1 MAAPRNFK
9 ASVPDSRALRVIP
22 APPNLDHTPAT
33 LVRRGGSAIWPNL
46 AALAAGAEVQGEINL
61 IDNSGNNASGDRP
74 IGAGRSRRE
83 VLKLGSIATLGAILG
98 GGALLGRATPAF
110 AQAGSKGILSP
121 TDPLDIVIAV
131 YPGGTLLDFAGPS
144 EIFHRLPNTNVRYAS
159 LDGGPV
165 TLEFGV
171 VYGKTERLAD
181 IGKAGLIL
189 VPGGSDLS
197 APMRPEYQAQ
207 ILRLAESAKYVTSV
221 CNGSLVLAATGVLKG
236 KRSACHWAF
245 VNKLSE
251 YGAIPV
257 PERFVED
264 DNGRFMSG
272 GGVTAGIDFAL
283 RVAAKLRGQQAAE
296 FTQLAIE
303 YDPAPPFHSG
313 HPRDARPEVIAMV
326 DKELPGAS
334 KGLARIP
341 GVR

>member
-1 MAAPRNFK
+1 
-9 ASVPDSRALRVIP
+9 LT
-22 APPNLDHTPAT
+22 DH
-33 LVRRGGSAIWPNL
+33 SK
-46 AALAAGAEVQGEINL
+46 
-61 IDNSGNNASGDRP
+61 NNATGEKLTK
-74 IGAGRSRRE
+74 AGRSRRD
-83 VLKLGSIATLGAILG
+83 VLKFGSVATLGAVMG
-98 GGALLGRATPAF
+98 GGALPGRAAPVF
-110 AQAGSKGILSP
+110 AQADSKAELAPS
-121 TDPLDIVIAV
+121 DPLDILIVN
-131 YPGGTLLDFAGPS
+131 YDGGTLLDFAGPS

-159 LDGGPV
+159 LDGGNV

-181 IGKAGLIL
+181 IEKTDLIL

-197 APMRPEYQAQ
+197 VPMRPAYQAQ
-207 ILRLAESAKYVTSV
+207 IRRLAESAKHITSV

-251 YGAIPV
+251 YGAIAV
-257 PERFVED
+257 PDRFVED
-264 DNGRFMSG
+264 DHGRFMSG

-283 RVAAKLRGQQAAE
+283 RVAAKLRGQLAAE

-313 HPRDARPEVIAMV
+313 HPRDARAEVIAMV

-334 KGLARIP
+334 RGLARIP

>member
-1 MAAPRNFK
+1 MTDNSENK
-9 ASVPDSRALRVIP
+9 ASGERLI
-22 APPNLDHTPAT
+22 
-33 LVRRGGSAIWPNL
+33 SA
-46 AALAAGAEVQGEINL
+46 GK
-61 IDNSGNNASGDRP
+61 
-74 IGAGRSRRE
+74 SRRDL
-83 VLKLGSIATLGAILG
+83 LKFGSLTALGAILG
-98 GGALLGRATPAF
+98 GAGLLGHATPAL
-110 AQAGSKGILSP
+110 AQAGSEGELAP
-121 TDPLDIVIAV
+121 NDPLNILIVN
-131 YPGGTLLDFAGPS
+131 YDGGTLLDFAGPS

-159 LDGGPV
+159 LNGGNV

-171 VYGKTERLAD
+171 VYGNTERLAD
-181 IGKAGLIL
+181 IEKTDMIL
-189 VPGGSDLS
+189 VPGGSNL
-197 APMRPEYQAQ
+197 ATPMRPEYQAQ
-207 ILRLAESAKYVTSV
+207 IRRLAEGAKYVTSV

-257 PERFVED
+257 PDRFVED

-283 RVAAKLRGQQAAE
+283 RVAAKLRGQKAAE
-296 FTQLAIE
+296 FTQLVIE

>member
-1 MAAPRNFK
+1 MT
-9 ASVPDSRALRVIP
+9 
-22 APPNLDHTPAT
+22 DHTKT
-33 LVRRGGSAIWPNL
+33 D
-46 AALAAGAEVQGEINL
+46 AASEKLTRAGH
-61 IDNSGNNASGDRP
+61 
-74 IGAGRSRRE
+74 SRRDA
-83 VLKLGSIATLGAILG
+83 LKFGGVATLGAVLG

-110 AQAGSKGILSP
+110 AQADSAAELAPSEPLNIL
-121 TDPLDIVIAV
+121 IVN
-131 YPGGTLLDFAGPS
+131 YDGGTLLDFAGPS

-159 LDGGPV
+159 LNGGNV

-171 VYGKTERLAD
+171 VYGNTERLAD
-181 IGKAGLIL
+181 IEKTDLIL

-197 APMRPEYQAQ
+197 APMRPAYQAQ
-207 ILRLAESAKYVTSV
+207 IRRLAESAKHVTSV

-257 PERFVED
+257 PDRFVED
-264 DNGRFMSG
+264 DHGRFMSG

-283 RVAAKLRGQQAAE
+283 RVAARLRGRQAAE

-334 KGLARIP
+334 SGLARIP

>member
-1 MAAPRNFK
+1 
-9 ASVPDSRALRVIP
+9 L
-22 APPNLDHTPAT
+22 T
-33 LVRRGGSAIWPNL
+33 
-46 AALAAGAEVQGEINL
+46 
-61 IDNSGNNASGDRP
+61 DNSENNASGDRL
-74 IGAGRSRRE
+74 ISAGQSRRDL
-83 VLKLGSIATLGAILG
+83 LKFGSVAALGAVLG
-98 GGALLGRATPAF
+98 GGALLGRAAPAL
-110 AQAGSKGILSP
+110 AQTGSEGILAPS
-121 TDPLDIVIAV
+121 DPLNIVIVV
-131 YPGGTLLDFAGPS
+131 YDGGTLLDFAGPS

-159 LDGGPV
+159 LDGGYV

-171 VYGKTERLAD
+171 MYGKAERLAD
-181 IGKAGLIL
+181 IEKAELIL
-189 VPGGSDLS
+189 VPGGSDLT

-207 ILRLAESAKYVTSV
+207 IRRLAESAKYVTSV

-245 VNKLSE
+245 VNKLAE

-257 PERFVED
+257 PDRFVED

-283 RVAAKLRGQQAAE
+283 RVAAKLRGQKAAE

-303 YDPAPPFHSG
+303 YDPTPPFHSG
-313 HPRDARPEVIAMV
+313 HPRDARPEIIAMV

>member
-1 MAAPRNFK
+1 MTDHKKND
-9 ASVPDSRALRVIP
+9 ASSE
-22 APPNLDHTPAT
+22 T
-33 LVRRGGSAIWPNL
+33 LTH
-46 AALAAGAEVQGEINL
+46 AGH
-61 IDNSGNNASGDRP
+61 
-74 IGAGRSRRE
+74 SRRD
-83 VLKLGSIATLGAILG
+83 VLKFGSVATLGAVLG

-110 AQAGSKGILSP
+110 AQADSAAELAPSEPLNIL
-121 TDPLDIVIAV
+121 IVN
-131 YPGGTLLDFAGPS
+131 YDGGTLLDFAGPS
-144 EIFHRLPNTNVRYAS
+144 EIFHRLPNTNVRYGS
-159 LDGGPV
+159 LNGGNV

-171 VYGKTERLAD
+171 VYGNTERLAD
-181 IGKAGLIL
+181 IEKTDLIL

-197 APMRPEYQAQ
+197 VPMRPAYQAQ
-207 ILRLAESAKYVTSV
+207 IRRLAESAKHVTSV

-257 PERFVED
+257 PDRFVED
-264 DNGRFMSG
+264 DHGRFMSG

-283 RVAAKLRGQQAAE
+283 RVAEKLRGRQAAE
-296 FTQLAIE
+296 FTQLVIE

-334 KGLARIP
+334 RGLARIP

>member
-1 MAAPRNFK
+1 MILT
-9 ASVPDSRALRVIP
+9 DS
-22 APPNLDHTPAT
+22 
-33 LVRRGGSAIWPNL
+33 S
-46 AALAAGAEVQGEINL
+46 E
-61 IDNSGNNASGDRP
+61 NNARGKP
-74 IGAGRSRRE
+74 LTGAGRSRRDM
-83 VLKLGSIATLGAILG
+83 LKLGSIATLGAVLG
-98 GGALLGRATPAF
+98 GGALLGRATPAL
-110 AQAGSKGILSP
+110 AQAAGKGELAPGEPLNIL
-121 TDPLDIVIAV
+121 IVN
-131 YPGGTLLDFAGPS
+131 YDGGTLLDFAGPS

-159 LDGGPV
+159 LKGGSV

-181 IGKAGLIL
+181 IEKTDLIL
-189 VPGGSDLS
+189 VPGGSDLT
-197 APMRPEYQAQ
+197 APMQPEYQAQ
-207 ILRLAESAKYVTSV
+207 IRRLAQSAKYVTSV

-257 PERFVED
+257 PDRFVED

-283 RVAAKLRGQQAAE
+283 RVAGKLRGQQAAE

-334 KGLARIP
+334 RGLARIP

>member
-1 MAAPRNFK
+1 M
-9 ASVPDSRALRVIP
+9 
-22 APPNLDHTPAT
+22 T
-33 LVRRGGSAIWPNL
+33 
-46 AALAAGAEVQGEINL
+46 
-61 IDNSGNNASGDRP
+61 DNSDNN
-74 IGAGRSRRE
+74 GAGKRPTGTGSSRRD
-83 VLKLGSIATLGAILG
+83 VLKFGSIVTLGSFLG
-98 GGALLGRATPAF
+98 GGALLGRATTAL
-110 AQAGSKGILSP
+110 AQTQAGNTAVLAPNEPLNIL
-121 TDPLDIVIAV
+121 IVN
-131 YPGGTLLDFAGPS
+131 YDGGTLLDFAGPS

-159 LDGGPV
+159 LNGGNV

-171 VYGKTERLAD
+171 VYGNTERLAD
-181 IGKAGLIL
+181 IEKTDLLL

-207 ILRLAESAKYVTSV
+207 IRRLAESAKHITSV
-221 CNGSLVLAATGVLKG
+221 CNGSLVLAATGILNG

-245 VNKLSE
+245 INKLSE

-257 PERFVED
+257 PDRFVED

-296 FTQLAIE
+296 LTQLAIE

-334 KGLARIP
+334 RGLARIP

>member
-1 MAAPRNFK
+1 MTHKTENGAFGEQ
-9 ASVPDSRALRVIP
+9 L
-22 APPNLDHTPAT
+22 TT
-33 LVRRGGSAIWPNL
+33 
-46 AALAAGAEVQGEINL
+46 AGH
-61 IDNSGNNASGDRP
+61 
-74 IGAGRSRRE
+74 SRRHI
-83 VLKLGSIATLGAILG
+83 LKFGSVATLGAVLG
-98 GGALLGRATPAF
+98 TGALLDHRTAAA
-110 AQAGSKGILSP
+110 AQANIQAELAP
-121 TDPLDIVIAV
+121 NDPLNILIVN
-131 YPGGTLLDFAGPS
+131 YDGGTLLDFAGPS

-159 LDGGPV
+159 LNGGNV
-165 TLEFGV
+165 ELEFGV
-171 VYGKTERLAD
+171 VYGNTERLAD
-181 IGKAGLIL
+181 IEKTDLIL

-207 ILRLAESAKYVTSV
+207 IRRLADGAKHVTSV
-221 CNGSLVLAATGVLKG
+221 CNGSLVLAATGILKG

-245 VNKLSE
+245 LNKLPE

-257 PERFVED
+257 PDRFVED

-313 HPRDARPEVIAMV
+313 HPRDARPEVLAMV
-326 DKELPGAS
+326 DKVLPGAS

>member
-1 MAAPRNFK
+1 MTDSSDNP
-9 ASVPDSRALRVIP
+9 VP
-22 APPNLDHTPAT
+22 
-33 LVRRGGSAIWPNL
+33 
-46 AALAAGAEVQGEINL
+46 AGHL
-61 IDNSGNNASGDRP
+61 TR
-74 IGAGRSRRE
+74 AGRSRRD
-83 VLKLGSIATLGAILG
+83 VLKFGSAATLGAVLG
-98 GGALLGRATPAF
+98 GGALLGRATPAL
-110 AQAGSKGILSP
+110 AETGDAALLAP
-121 TDPLDIVIAV
+121 NEPLDILIVN
-131 YPGGTLLDFAGPS
+131 YDGGTLLDFAGPS

-159 LDGGPV
+159 LDGGNV

-181 IGKAGLIL
+181 IDKTDLIL

-197 APMRPEYQAQ
+197 APMRPAYQAQ
-207 ILRLAESAKYVTSV
+207 IRRLAESAKHVTSV
-221 CNGSLVLAATGVLKG
+221 CNGSLVLAATGVLNG

-257 PERFVED
+257 PNRFVED

-296 FTQLAIE
+296 FTQLVIE

-313 HPRDARPEVIAMV
+313 HPRDARPELVAMV
-326 DKELPGAS
+326 DKKLPGAS
-334 KGLARIP
+334 KGLARVP

>member
-1 MAAPRNFK
+1 LTDYDKHSETSEVLTKAGQSRRNILK
-9 ASVPDSRALRVIP
+9 Y
-22 APPNLDHTPAT
+22 
-33 LVRRGGSAIWPNL
+33 GSA
-46 AALAAGAEVQGEINL
+46 
-61 IDNSGNNASGDRP
+61 
-74 IGAGRSRRE
+74 
-83 VLKLGSIATLGAILG
+83 ATLGAVLA
-98 GGALLGRATPAF
+98 GGALLGRSAPAR
-110 AQAGSKGILSP
+110 AQTGDKGDKGILAP
-121 TDPLDIVIAV
+121 NDPLNILIVN
-131 YPGGTLLDFAGPS
+131 YDGGTLLDFAGPS

-159 LDGGPV
+159 LNGGNV

-171 VYGKTERLAD
+171 VYGRTERLAD
-181 IGKAGLIL
+181 IEKTDVIL

-197 APMRPEYQAQ
+197 VPMRPDYQAQ
-207 ILRLAESAKYVTSV
+207 IRRLAEGAKHVTSV

-245 VNKLSE
+245 VNKLAE

-257 PERFVED
+257 TDRFVED

-283 RVAAKLRGQQAAE
+283 RVAQKLRGQQAAE
-296 FTQLAIE
+296 FTQLVIE

-313 HPRDARPEVIAMV
+313 HPRDARPEVVAMV

-334 KGLARIP
+334 KGLAVIP

>member
-1 MAAPRNFK
+1 MILT
-9 ASVPDSRALRVIP
+9 DS
-22 APPNLDHTPAT
+22 ND
-33 LVRRGGSAIWPNL
+33 
-46 AALAAGAEVQGEINL
+46 
-61 IDNSGNNASGDRP
+61 NNAYGKALT
-74 IGAGRSRRE
+74 GAGRSRRDM
-83 VLKLGSIATLGAILG
+83 LKLGSIATLGAVLG
-98 GGALLGRATPAF
+98 GGALLGRTTPAL
-110 AQAGSKGILSP
+110 AQAASKGERAP
-121 TDPLDIVIAV
+121 DAPLDILIVN
-131 YPGGTLLDFAGPS
+131 YDGGTLLDFAGPS

-159 LDGGPV
+159 LNGGNV

-181 IGKAGLIL
+181 IEKTDLIL
-189 VPGGSDLS
+189 VPGGSDLT

-207 ILRLAESAKYVTSV
+207 IRRLAESAKHVTSV
-221 CNGSLVLAATGVLKG
+221 CNGSLVLAATGILKG

-257 PERFVED
+257 PDRFVED

-283 RVAAKLRGQQAAE
+283 RVAEKLRGRQAAE
-296 FTQLAIE
+296 FTQLVIE

-313 HPRDARPEVIAMV
+313 HPRDARPELVAMV

-334 KGLARIP
+334 RGLARIP

>member
-1 MAAPRNFK
+1 MR
-9 ASVPDSRALRVIP
+9 SQR
-22 APPNLDHTPAT
+22 
-33 LVRRGGSAIWPNL
+33 
-46 AALAAGAEVQGEINL
+46 GAEVQGHIIL
-61 IDNSGNNASGDRP
+61 ADNSENNASGERL
-74 IGAGRSRRE
+74 ISAGQSRRDL
-83 VLKLGSIATLGAILG
+83 LKFGSFTALGAILG
-98 GGALLGRATPAF
+98 GGGLLGRATPVL
-110 AQAGSKGILSP
+110 AQAGSEGELAP
-121 TDPLDIVIAV
+121 NDPLNILIAN
-131 YPGGTLLDFAGPS
+131 YDGGTLLDFAGPS

-159 LDGGPV
+159 LNGGNV

-181 IGKAGLIL
+181 IEKTDLIL
-189 VPGGSDLS
+189 VPGGSDLT

-207 ILRLAESAKYVTSV
+207 IRRLAESAKHITSV

-257 PERFVED
+257 PDRFVED

-296 FTQLAIE
+296 FTQLVIE

-313 HPRDARPEVIAMV
+313 HPRDARPEVLAMV

>member
-1 MAAPRNFK
+1 M
-9 ASVPDSRALRVIP
+9 
-22 APPNLDHTPAT
+22 T
-33 LVRRGGSAIWPNL
+33 
-46 AALAAGAEVQGEINL
+46 
-61 IDNSGNNASGDRP
+61 DNNENNENNAADKRP
-74 IGAGRSRRE
+74 ISAGRSRRD
-83 VLKLGSIATLGAILG
+83 VLKLGSIATLGAFLG
-98 GGALLGRATPAF
+98 GGALLGRATPAL
-110 AQAGSKGILSP
+110 AQASSKGELAPNEPLNIL
-121 TDPLDIVIAV
+121 IVN
-131 YPGGTLLDFAGPS
+131 YDGGTLLDFAGPS

-159 LDGGPV
+159 LNGGNV

-171 VYGKTERLAD
+171 VYGNTERLAD
-181 IGKAGLIL
+181 IEKTDLLL

-197 APMRPEYQAQ
+197 VPMRPEYQAQ
-207 ILRLAESAKYVTSV
+207 IRRLAESARHVTSV
-221 CNGSLVLAATGVLKG
+221 CNGSLVLAATGILKG

-272 GGVTAGIDFAL
+272 GGVTAGIDFAI
-283 RVAAKLRGQQAAE
+283 RVAARLRGQQAAE
-296 FTQLAIE
+296 FTQLVIE

-313 HPRDARPEVIAMV
+313 HPRDARPEIIAMV

-334 KGLARIP
+334 RGLARIP

>member
-1 MAAPRNFK
+1 LTDRSK
-9 ASVPDSRALRVIP
+9 
-22 APPNLDHTPAT
+22 
-33 LVRRGGSAIWPNL
+33 
-46 AALAAGAEVQGEINL
+46 
-61 IDNSGNNASGDRP
+61 NNASGEPLGR
-74 IGAGRSRRE
+74 AGHSRRDA
-83 VLKLGSIATLGAILG
+83 LKFGGAAAFGAVLG
-98 GGALLGRATPAF
+98 GGALLGRTAPVV
-110 AQAGSKGILSP
+110 AQEVAGQGELAPHDPFNIL
-121 TDPLDIVIAV
+121 IVN
-131 YPGGTLLDFAGPS
+131 YDGGTLLDFAGPS
-144 EIFHRLPNTNVRYAS
+144 EIFHRLPNTHVRYAS
-159 LDGGPV
+159 LNGGNV

-181 IGKAGLIL
+181 IKQTDLIL

-197 APMRPEYQAQ
+197 VPMRPEYLAQ
-207 ILRLAESAKYVTSV
+207 IRRLADGAKHVTSV
-221 CNGSLVLAATGVLKG
+221 CNGSLGLAATGILKG

-245 VNKLSE
+245 INKLSE
-251 YGAIPV
+251 YGAIGV

-283 RVAAKLRGQQAAE
+283 RVAAKMRGRQAAE

-326 DKELPGAS
+326 DKDLPGAS
-334 KGLARIP
+334 RGLARIP

>member
-1 MAAPRNFK
+1 MTNNSDNTTTR
-9 ASVPDSRALRVIP
+9 DQLTRA
-22 APPNLDHTPAT
+22 
-33 LVRRGGSAIWPNL
+33 
-46 AALAAGAEVQGEINL
+46 
-61 IDNSGNNASGDRP
+61 GN
-74 IGAGRSRRE
+74 SRRHI
-83 VLKLGSIATLGAILG
+83 LKFGSVTTLGAVLG
-98 GGALLGRATPAF
+98 TGALLGHATAAV
-110 AQAGSKGILSP
+110 AQADIQAELAP
-121 TDPLDIVIAV
+121 NDPLNILIVN
-131 YPGGTLLDFAGPS
+131 YEGGTLLDFAGPS

-159 LDGGPV
+159 LNGGNV
-165 TLEFGV
+165 KLEFGV
-171 VYGKTERLAD
+171 VYGNTERLAD
-181 IGKAGLIL
+181 IEKTDLIL

-207 ILRLAESAKYVTSV
+207 IRRLADGAKHVTSV
-221 CNGSLVLAATGVLKG
+221 CNGSLVLAATGILKG

-245 VNKLSE
+245 LNKLSE

-257 PERFVED
+257 PDRFVED

-313 HPRDARPEVIAMV
+313 HPRDARPEVLAMV
-326 DKELPGAS
+326 DKVLPGAS

>member
-1 MAAPRNFK
+1 MTDHMKND
-9 ASVPDSRALRVIP
+9 ASSEKLTRAGHSRRDVLKF
-22 APPNLDHTPAT
+22 
-33 LVRRGGSAIWPNL
+33 GSA
-46 AALAAGAEVQGEINL
+46 
-61 IDNSGNNASGDRP
+61 
-74 IGAGRSRRE
+74 
-83 VLKLGSIATLGAILG
+83 ATLGAVLG

-110 AQAGSKGILSP
+110 AQADSAAELAPSEPLNIL
-121 TDPLDIVIAV
+121 IVN
-131 YPGGTLLDFAGPS
+131 YDGGTLLDFAGPS
-144 EIFHRLPNTNVRYAS
+144 EIFHRLPNTNVRYGS
-159 LDGGPV
+159 LNGGNV

-171 VYGKTERLAD
+171 VYGNTERLAD
-181 IGKAGLIL
+181 IEKTDLIL

-197 APMRPEYQAQ
+197 VPMRPAYQAQ
-207 ILRLAESAKYVTSV
+207 IRRLAESAKHVTSV

-257 PERFVED
+257 PDRFVED
-264 DNGRFMSG
+264 DHGRFMSG

-283 RVAAKLRGQQAAE
+283 RVAARLRGQPAAE
-296 FTQLAIE
+296 FTQLVIE

-326 DKELPGAS
+326 DQELPGAS
-334 KGLARIP
+334 RGLARIP

>member
-1 MAAPRNFK
+1 MTHHNDND
-9 ASVPDSRALRVIP
+9 ASD
-22 APPNLDHTPAT
+22 TPLT
-33 LVRRGGSAIWPNL
+33 
-46 AALAAGAEVQGEINL
+46 
-61 IDNSGNNASGDRP
+61 
-74 IGAGRSRRE
+74 GAGRSRRE
-83 VLKLGSIATLGAILG
+83 MLKFGSIATLGAVLG
-98 GGALLGRATPAF
+98 GATLLGHTAPAL
-110 AQAGSKGILSP
+110 AQVAGKAELAP
-121 TDPLDIVIAV
+121 NDPLNILIVN
-131 YPGGTLLDFAGPS
+131 YDGGTLLDFAGPS
-144 EIFHRLPNTNVRYAS
+144 EIFHRLPNTHVRYAS
-159 LDGGPV
+159 LDGGNV

-181 IGKAGLIL
+181 IEKTDLIL
-189 VPGGSDLS
+189 VPGGSDLT
-197 APMRPEYQAQ
+197 APMRPAYQAQ
-207 ILRLAESAKYVTSV
+207 IRRLAETARHVTSV
-221 CNGSLVLAATGVLKG
+221 CNGSLVLAATGMLNG

-257 PERFVED
+257 PDRFVED

-296 FTQLAIE
+296 FTQLVIE

-313 HPRDARPEVIAMV
+313 HPRDARPEVVAMV

-334 KGLARIP
+334 RGLARIP